1 MNDYTINYD
10 DERFKNVET
19 EKQTQLDNLNN
30 TYNNM
35 VNQSDQFYQNQI
47 NAARDYANTQQ
58 DIQNQ
63 QTNLAVNEINQAK
76 EQQTKSYNK
85 EQKGA
90 YVDYQKQ
97 LASNSQNAL
106 NSGQANSGYNATF
119 ENELYTTYQ
128 NRVSTARESY
138 NNAIQNY
145 DNAIAEAR
153 LQNSSKLAEIAYQ
166 ALQTE
171 LELSLNG
178 FQYKNQ
184 LLLNQIDAQ
193 QNINNTYYARWQDVL
208 GQMNTENAMAENI
221 RQFNENKAFQE
232 KQLAENIRQYNE
244 TFNENVRQYNE
255 NMAFQKQQAAQDQA
269 NWEKQYALSKSSSK
283 SSGSSSKSSS
293 SSSTKLSSGSSNS
306 NINNTSTN
314 NSEEPLFKTYDDVYN
329 WLKGQGYSD
338 KEAKEMADTAWTK
351 AGKTLPSGT
360 TSTSSN
366 TKSSTNTS
374 TNKTT
379 TTTKTTTSSYLKQTY
394 TPTLSTNGTKWY
406 KNNIS
411 NAKVSFTQDGLVKLV
426 YDAKKKGNITADDYN
441 KILNSFGLNSNI
453 KF

>member
-10 DERFKNVET
+10 DERFKNVEA

-35 VNQSDQFYQNQI
+35 INQSDQFYQNQI
-47 NAARDYANTQQ
+47 NAAKDYANTQQ

-63 QTNLAVNEINQAK
+63 QTDLAVNEINQAK
-76 EQQTKSYNK
+76 EQQTKNYNK

-119 ENELYTTYQ
+119 ENELFTTYQ

-193 QNINNTYYARWQDVL
+193 QNINNTYYARWKDVL

-221 RQFNENKAFQE
+221 RQYNENKAFQE

-244 TFNENVRQYNE
+244 
-255 NMAFQKQQAAQDQA
+255 NMAFQKQQAAQDQK

-283 SSGSSSKSSS
+283 SSSSSNKSSS
-293 SSSTKLSSGSSNS
+293 SSSTKLTNGSSGT
-306 NINNTSTN
+306 NTGI
-314 NSEEPLFKTYDDVYN
+314 L
-329 WLKGQGYSD
+329 L
-338 KEAKEMADTAWTK
+338 
-351 AGKTLPSGT
+351 
-360 TSTSSN
+360 
-366 TKSSTNTS
+366 KSSYSPN
-374 TNKTT
+374 
-379 TTTKTTTSSYLKQTY
+379 
-394 TPTLSTNGTKWY
+394 LSTGNASTWFAKQVGTNG
-406 KNNIS
+406 
-411 NAKVSFTQDGLVKLV
+411 
-426 YDAKKKGNITADDYN
+426 ITAEQLAKIVTNGLNN
-441 KILNSFGLNSNI
+441 KILTEKDKNLIYEAYGLS
-453 KF
+453 

>member
-19 EKQTQLDNLNN
+19 EKQAQLDNLNN

-35 VNQSDQFYQNQI
+35 VNQNDQFYQNQI
-47 NAARDYANTQQ
+47 NAAKDYANTQQ

-63 QTNLAVNEINQAK
+63 QTDLAVNEINQAK

-90 YVDYQKQ
+90 YIDYQKQ

-119 ENELYTTYQ
+119 ENELFTTYQ

-221 RQFNENKAFQE
+221 RQYNENLAMQKAQQE
-232 KQLAENIRQYNE
+232 ENIRQYNQS
-244 TFNENVRQYNE
+244 FNEDVRQYNE
-255 NMAFQKQQAAQDQA
+255 TLAFQKEKAKQEQA
-269 NWEKQYALSKSSSK
+269 NWEKEYNLAKK
-283 SSGSSSKSSS
+283 SSSKSSS
-293 SSSTKLSSGSSNS
+293 SSGSSS
-306 NINNTSTN
+306 KS
-314 NSEEPLFKTYDDVYN
+314 KT
-329 WLKGQGYSD
+329 
-338 KEAKEMADTAWTK
+338 
-351 AGKTLPSGT
+351 
-360 TSTSSN
+360 
-366 TKSSTNTS
+366 TKSSTKLTNGSSGTNTG
-374 TNKTT
+374 TLLK
-379 TTTKTTTSSYLKQTY
+379 SSYS
-394 TPTLSTNGTKWY
+394 PNLSTGSASAWFAKQVGSNGLTAEQL
-406 KNNIS
+406 
-411 NAKVSFTQDGLVKLV
+411 AKIVT
-426 YDAKKKGNITADDYN
+426 N
-441 KILNSFGLNSNI
+441 GLNSKILTEKDKNQI
-453 KF
+453 YEAYGLS